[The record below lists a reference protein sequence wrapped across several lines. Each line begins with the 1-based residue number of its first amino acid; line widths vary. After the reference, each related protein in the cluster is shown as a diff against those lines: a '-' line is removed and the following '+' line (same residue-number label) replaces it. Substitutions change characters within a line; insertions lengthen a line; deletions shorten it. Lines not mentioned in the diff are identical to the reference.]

1 MAVRKDSSLA
11 EKMVVMMVL
20 LRVALM
26 AHLKESLMVYEK
38 VVVKVGWMGV
48 VMELPTA
55 AMMEKCLAGK
65 LELWMVEWK
74 VEYEAGLSVYA
85 TAETTVS

>member
-26 AHLKESLMVYEK
+26 AHLKESLKVYEK

-48 VMELPTA
+48 VMELSTA

-74 VEYEAGLSVYA
+74 VEYETCRY
-85 TAETTVS
+85 T